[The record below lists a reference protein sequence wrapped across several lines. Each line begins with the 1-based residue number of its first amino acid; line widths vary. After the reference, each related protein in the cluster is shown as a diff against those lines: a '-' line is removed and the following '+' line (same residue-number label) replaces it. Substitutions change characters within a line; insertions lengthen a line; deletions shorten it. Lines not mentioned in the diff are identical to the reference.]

1 MERLRRGSGWSIRW
15 YHGHVHDASMTAA
28 KDSECLASSAG
39 LLGCDHNVD
48 VGQQTMIIVR
58 CAGAGG
64 KGGVVIHQRREE
76 LDMRGSP
83 ARLG

>member
-1 MERLRRGSGWSIRW
+1 MERLRRGCGWSIQW

-28 KDSECLASSAG
+28 KDSECPASSAG

-48 VGQQTMIIVR
+48 VGQQTIIVR